1 MYVPFEELPG
11 SARVWIYPLSR
22 EASELEADTIEENLL
37 AFCKQWGAHGSALKT
52 SYKLIENHFLVLS
65 VDEQAGGASGCS
77 IDSSVRTLKNLHQEL
92 GIDFFDRSNV
102 PFFINNK
109 IVLYPVSKLKELF
122 ANGTLKKESLTF
134 NTLAANKDELER
146 SWMVPS
152 GQTWLARYLPKTA
165 LA

>member
-1 MYVPFEELPG
+1 MYVPFEELPE
-11 SARVWIYPLSR
+11 SARVWVYPLSR
-22 EASELEADTIEENLL
+22 EASELEAGTIEKNLL
-37 AFCKQWGAHGSALKT
+37 DFCSQWGAHGSALKT
-52 SYKLIENHFLVLS
+52 SYRLIDNHFLILS

-77 IDSSVRTLKNLHQEL
+77 IDSSVHTLKSLHQKL

-102 PFFINNK
+102 PFYINDK

-122 ANGTLKKESLTF
+122 ASGTLKKETLSF
-134 NTLAANKDELER
+134 NTLAANKGELER
-146 SWMVPS
+146 SWVVPA